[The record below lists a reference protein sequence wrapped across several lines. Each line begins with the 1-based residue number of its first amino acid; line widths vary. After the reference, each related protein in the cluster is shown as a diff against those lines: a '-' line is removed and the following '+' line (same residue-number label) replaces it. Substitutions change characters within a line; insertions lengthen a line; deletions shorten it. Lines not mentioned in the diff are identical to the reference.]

1 MRRGLDR
8 ALARLG
14 APAKDVTRVH
24 ERIAGVPCIRCTP
37 EASRGDGILVYAH
50 GGGYVLG
57 SAAGYEVAVSRLCQH
72 LGRTLVIPD
81 YRRAPEVP
89 APAAVDDLSGVAA
102 TFLDAEDGPV
112 TLMGDSAG
120 GGLALGVAQRLRD
133 VRAVSDPRVAGMV
146 LFSPWVDLRCETPSM
161 VAREDEDPIVRPH
174 WLRAFASM
182 YAGSRP
188 LGDPEVSSG
197 LGTME
202 GLPATLIEV
211 GGREVLRDDALALRE
226 ALLRAGVEVELWEDP
241 EGIHVWQIY
250 LPWLPEARQSVVRVR
265 AFLDR
270 IER

>member
-1 MRRGLDR
+1 MASLRYRALQWWLHRAGRSTRDAEPDLPRMRRGLDR

-102 TFLDAEDGPV
+102 TFLDAEDAPV

-120 GGLALGVAQRLRD
+120 GG
-133 VRAVSDPRVAGMV
+133 S
-146 LFSPWVDLRCETPSM
+146 
-161 VAREDEDPIVRPH
+161 
-174 WLRAFASM
+174 
-182 YAGSRP
+182 
-188 LGDPEVSSG
+188 
-197 LGTME
+197 
-202 GLPATLIEV
+202 
-211 GGREVLRDDALALRE
+211 
-226 ALLRAGVEVELWEDP
+226 AGVGSDF
-241 EGIHVWQIY
+241 GMY
-250 LPWLPEARQSVVRVR
+250 GR
-265 AFLDR
+265 
-270 IER
+270 